1 MRSFLILSLAIV
13 AGACEPSSKSYLESP
28 LADFDGRIDRI
39 GNHLS
44 GNVIARMNPG
54 SPRLPVVGSVS
65 GRKVRLRFGSE
76 FVFSGTI
83 DDAPDAAT
91 GAIAVTGML
100 IGPDVGPIPE
110 RLTLR

>member
-1 MRSFLILSLAIV
+1 MRFVVVSLAV
-13 AGACEPSSKSYLESP
+13 ACIAQGCRSPSYNESP
-28 LADFDGRIDRI
+28 LADFEGRIDRI
-39 GNHLS
+39 GDRLS
-44 GNVIARMNPG
+44 GNVIARMSPG

-65 GRKVRLRFGSE
+65 GRDVRLWFGSD

-83 DDAPDAAT
+83 DDTPDAAT
-91 GAIAVTGML
+91 GAIAVNGIL